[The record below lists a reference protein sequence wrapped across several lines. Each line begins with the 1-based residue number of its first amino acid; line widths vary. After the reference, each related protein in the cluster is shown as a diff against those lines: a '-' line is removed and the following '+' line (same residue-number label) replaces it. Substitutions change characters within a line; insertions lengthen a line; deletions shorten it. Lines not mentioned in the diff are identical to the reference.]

1 MLQIYVT
8 IGEKTAWRG
17 RKGGFGL
24 TSQEK
29 KEFLS
34 RYLEILAEEK
44 DIREEIAYWESKAQ
58 KVTASWSAVPSG
70 GKGSDK
76 VQTGA
81 IKVAELRESLK
92 DKINQLAAVRI
103 EIERAIGTVQDDTQR
118 RLLRL
123 RYIKGIGFNK
133 IAEEMN
139 YGERQIQ
146 RIHGKALLAC
156 KIPDDVIECHI
167 ENNI

>member
-1 MLQIYVT
+1 M
-8 IGEKTAWRG
+8 
-17 RKGGFGL
+17 

-76 VQTGA
+76 VQMGA
-81 IKVAELRESLK
+81 IKVAELRESLI
-92 DKINQLAAVRI
+92 DKINQLAAERI

-123 RYIKGIGFNK
+123 RYIKGMTLQQ
-133 IAEEMN
+133 IAVEMHYSWRHICN
-139 YGERQIQ
+139 
-146 RIHGKALLAC
+146 IHGYALVSC
-156 KIPDDVIECHI
+156 KV
-167 ENNI
+167 ENIS

>member
-1 MLQIYVT
+1 M
-8 IGEKTAWRG
+8 
-17 RKGGFGL
+17 

-70 GKGSDK
+70 GKSSDK

-81 IKVAELRESLK
+81 IKIAELRESLI
-92 DKINQLAAVRI
+92 DKINHLVAVRI
-103 EIERAIGTVQDDTQR
+103 EIERAISTVQDDTQR

-123 RYIKGIGFNK
+123 RYIKGMTWEK
-133 IAEEMN
+133 IAAEMN
-139 YGERQIQ
+139 YTYQWVCEL
-146 RIHGKALLAC
+146 HGRALNKVEIKKDL
-156 KIPDDVIECHI
+156 IEI
-167 ENNI
+167 DI

>member
-1 MLQIYVT
+1 M
-8 IGEKTAWRG
+8 
-17 RKGGFGL
+17 

-34 RYLEILAEEK
+34 RYLKVLAEEK

-81 IKVAELRESLK
+81 IKVAELRESLM

-123 RYIKGIGFNK
+123 RYIKGMTLQQ
-133 IAEEMN
+133 IAVEMN
-139 YGERQIQ
+139 YSW
-146 RIHGKALLAC
+146 
-156 KIPDDVIECHI
+156 
-167 ENNI
+167 

>member
-1 MLQIYVT
+1 M
-8 IGEKTAWRG
+8 
-17 RKGGFGL
+17 

-34 RYLEILAEEK
+34 RYLKVLAEEK
-44 DIREEIAYWESKAQ
+44 DIREEIAYWESRAQ
-58 KVTASWSAVPSG
+58 KVTASWSAVPGG

-81 IKVAELRESLK
+81 IKVVELRDSLMG
-92 DKINQLAAVRI
+92 KIEELAAVRA

-123 RYIKGIGFNK
+123 RYIKGMTWER
-133 IAEEMN
+133 IAVEMN
-139 YGERQIQ
+139 YSYRNTT
-146 RIHGKALLAC
+146 RLHGFALESC
-156 KIPDDVIECHI
+156 NIKDVLVCPTKTIY
-167 ENNI
+167 N

>member
-1 MLQIYVT
+1 M
-8 IGEKTAWRG
+8 
-17 RKGGFGL
+17 

-81 IKVAELRESLK
+81 IKVAELRESLM

-123 RYIKGIGFNK
+123 RYIKGMTLQQ
-133 IAEEMN
+133 IAVEMHYSWRHICN
-139 YGERQIQ
+139 
-146 RIHGKALLAC
+146 IHGYALVSC
-156 KIPDDVIECHI
+156 KI
-167 ENNI
+167 ENIS

>member
-1 MLQIYVT
+1 M
-8 IGEKTAWRG
+8 
-17 RKGGFGL
+17 

-34 RYLEILAEEK
+34 RYLEIMAEEK

-76 VQTGA
+76 VQMGA
-81 IKVAELRESLK
+81 IKIAELRESLI

-118 RLLRL
+118 RLLR
-123 RYIKGIGFNK
+123 RKYINGLTLEQ
-133 IAEEMN
+133 IAVEMH
-139 YGERQIQ
+139 YSYVHTC
-146 RIHGKALLAC
+146 RIHGYALS
-156 KIPDDVIECHI
+156 
-167 ENNI
+167 NIML

>member
-1 MLQIYVT
+1 
-8 IGEKTAWRG
+8 
-17 RKGGFGL
+17 L

-34 RYLEILAEEK
+34 RYLKVLAEEK

-81 IKVAELRESLK
+81 IKVAELRESLM

-123 RYIKGIGFNK
+123 RYIKGMTLQQ
-133 IAEEMN
+133 IAVEMN
-139 YGERQIQ
+139 YSWRHIYN
-146 RIHGKALLAC
+146 IHGYALVSC
-156 KIPDDVIECHI
+156 KV
-167 ENNI
+167 ENIS

>member
-1 MLQIYVT
+1 MAYNT
-8 IGEKTAWRG
+8 G
-17 RKGGFGL
+17 KGGFGL

-44 DIREEIAYWESKAQ
+44 DIREEISYWESKAQ
-58 KVTASWSAVPSG
+58 KVTSSWSAVPIG

-81 IKVAELRESLK
+81 IKIAELRESLI
-92 DKINQLAAVRI
+92 DKINHLVAVRI

-118 RLLRL
+118 RLLR
-123 RYIKGIGFNK
+123 RKYINGLTLEQ
-133 IAEEMN
+133 IAVEMH
-139 YGERQIQ
+139 YSYVHTC
-146 RIHGKALLAC
+146 RIHGYALS
-156 KIPDDVIECHI
+156 
-167 ENNI
+167 NIML

>member
-1 MLQIYVT
+1 M
-8 IGEKTAWRG
+8 
-17 RKGGFGL
+17 

-58 KVTASWSAVPSG
+58 KVTSSWSAVPSG

-76 VQTGA
+76 VQMGA
-81 IKVAELRESLK
+81 IKIAELRESLI

-118 RLLRL
+118 RLLR
-123 RYIKGIGFNK
+123 RKYINGLTLEQ
-133 IAEEMN
+133 IAVEMH
-139 YGERQIQ
+139 YSYVHTC
-146 RIHGKALLAC
+146 RIHGYALS
-156 KIPDDVIECHI
+156 
-167 ENNI
+167 NIML

>member
-1 MLQIYVT
+1 MKV
-8 IGEKTAWRG
+8 
-17 RKGGFGL
+17 
-24 TSQEK
+24 
-29 KEFLS
+29 
-34 RYLEILAEEK
+34 LAEEK

-81 IKVAELRESLK
+81 IKVAELRESLM

-123 RYIKGIGFNK
+123 RYIKGMTWER
-133 IAEEMN
+133 IAVEMN
-139 YGERQIQ
+139 YGYQWICKL
-146 RIHGKALLAC
+146 HGRALLL
-156 KIPDDVIECHI
+156 IEIKQAI
-167 ENNI
+167 ESDTYSVL

>member
-1 MLQIYVT
+1 M
-8 IGEKTAWRG
+8 
-17 RKGGFGL
+17 

-81 IKVAELRESLK
+81 IKVAELRESLM

-123 RYIKGIGFNK
+123 RYIKGMTLQQ
-133 IAEEMN
+133 IAVEMN
-139 YGERQIQ
+139 DSWRHICN
-146 RIHGKALLAC
+146 IHGYALVSC
-156 KIPDDVIECHI
+156 KI
-167 ENNI
+167 ENIS

>member
-1 MLQIYVT
+1 M
-8 IGEKTAWRG
+8 
-17 RKGGFGL
+17 

-81 IKVAELRESLK
+81 IKVAELRESLI

-103 EIERAIGTVQDDTQR
+103 EIERAISTVQDDTQR
-118 RLLRL
+118 RLLR
-123 RYIKGIGFNK
+123 RKYINGLTLEQ
-133 IAEEMN
+133 IAVEMH
-139 YGERQIQ
+139 YSYVHTC
-146 RIHGKALLAC
+146 RIHGYALS
-156 KIPDDVIECHI
+156 
-167 ENNI
+167 NIML

>member
-1 MLQIYVT
+1 M
-8 IGEKTAWRG
+8 
-17 RKGGFGL
+17 

-81 IKVAELRESLK
+81 IKVAELRESLM

-123 RYIKGIGFNK
+123 RYIKGMTLQQ
-133 IAEEMN
+133 IAVEMHYSWRHICN
-139 YGERQIQ
+139 
-146 RIHGKALLAC
+146 IHGYALVSC
-156 KIPDDVIECHI
+156 KI
-167 ENNI
+167 ENISYNFIL

>member
-1 MLQIYVT
+1 M
-8 IGEKTAWRG
+8 
-17 RKGGFGL
+17 

-34 RYLEILAEEK
+34 RYLEVLAEEK

-81 IKVAELRESLK
+81 IKVAELRESLM

-123 RYIKGIGFNK
+123 RYIKGMTLQQ
-133 IAEEMN
+133 IAVEMHYSWRHICN
-139 YGERQIQ
+139 
-146 RIHGKALLAC
+146 IHGYALVSC
-156 KIPDDVIECHI
+156 KV
-167 ENNI
+167 ENIS

>member
-1 MLQIYVT
+1 MT
-8 IGEKTAWRG
+8 R
-17 RKGGFGL
+17 
-24 TSQEK
+24 QEK

-81 IKVAELRESLK
+81 IKVAELRESLM

-123 RYIKGIGFNK
+123 RYIKGMTLQQ
-133 IAEEMN
+133 IAVEMHYSWRHICN
-139 YGERQIQ
+139 
-146 RIHGKALLAC
+146 IHGYALVSC
-156 KIPDDVIECHI
+156 KV
-167 ENNI
+167 ENIS

>member
-1 MLQIYVT
+1 M
-8 IGEKTAWRG
+8 
-17 RKGGFGL
+17 

-34 RYLEILAEEK
+34 RYLKVLAEEK

-58 KVTASWSAVPSG
+58 KVTSSWSAVPSG

-81 IKVAELRESLK
+81 IKVAELRELLM

-123 RYIKGIGFNK
+123 RYIKGMTLQQ
-133 IAEEMN
+133 IAVEMHYSWRHICN
-139 YGERQIQ
+139 
-146 RIHGKALLAC
+146 IHGYALVSC
-156 KIPDDVIECHI
+156 KI
-167 ENNI
+167 ENIS

>member
-1 MLQIYVT
+1 M
-8 IGEKTAWRG
+8 
-17 RKGGFGL
+17 

-58 KVTASWSAVPSG
+58 KVTSSWSAVPSG

-76 VQTGA
+76 VQMGA
-81 IKVAELRESLK
+81 IKIAELRESLI
-92 DKINQLAAVRI
+92 DKINHLVAVRI

-118 RLLRL
+118 RLLR
-123 RYIKGIGFNK
+123 RKYINGLTLEQ
-133 IAEEMN
+133 IAFEMH
-139 YGERQIQ
+139 YSYVHTC
-146 RIHGKALLAC
+146 RIHGYALS
-156 KIPDDVIECHI
+156 
-167 ENNI
+167 NIML

>member
-1 MLQIYVT
+1 M
-8 IGEKTAWRG
+8 
-17 RKGGFGL
+17 

-34 RYLEILAEEK
+34 RYLEVLAEEK

-76 VQTGA
+76 VQMGA
-81 IKVAELRESLK
+81 IKVAELRESLM
-92 DKINQLAAVRI
+92 DKINQLATVRI

-118 RLLRL
+118 RLLR
-123 RYIKGIGFNK
+123 RKYINGLTLEQ
-133 IAEEMN
+133 IAVEMH
-139 YGERQIQ
+139 YSYVHTC
-146 RIHGKALLAC
+146 RIHGYALS
-156 KIPDDVIECHI
+156 
-167 ENNI
+167 NIML

>member
-1 MLQIYVT
+1 M
-8 IGEKTAWRG
+8 
-17 RKGGFGL
+17 

-81 IKVAELRESLK
+81 IKVAELRESLM

-103 EIERAIGTVQDDTQR
+103 EIERATGTVQDDTQR

>member
-1 MLQIYVT
+1 MLQIYVA
-8 IGEKTAWRG
+8 IGEKTAWHGKR
-17 RKGGFGL
+17 GGFGL

-58 KVTASWSAVPSG
+58 KVTSSWSAIPSG
-70 GKGSDK
+70 GNGSDK

-81 IKVAELRESLK
+81 IKISELRESLI
-92 DKINQLAAVRI
+92 DKINQLVAVRI

-118 RLLRL
+118 RLLR
-123 RYIKGIGFNK
+123 RKYINGLTLEQ
-133 IAEEMN
+133 IAVEMH
-139 YGERQIQ
+139 YSYVHTC
-146 RIHGKALLAC
+146 RIHGYALS
-156 KIPDDVIECHI
+156 
-167 ENNI
+167 NIML

>member
-1 MLQIYVT
+1 M
-8 IGEKTAWRG
+8 
-17 RKGGFGL
+17 

-81 IKVAELRESLK
+81 IKVAELR
-92 DKINQLAAVRI
+92 
-103 EIERAIGTVQDDTQR
+103 AIGTVQDDTQR

-123 RYIKGIGFNK
+123 RYIKGMTLQQ
-133 IAEEMN
+133 IAVEMN
-139 YGERQIQ
+139 YSWRHICN
-146 RIHGKALLAC
+146 IHGYALVSC
-156 KIPDDVIECHI
+156 KI
-167 ENNI
+167 ENIS

>member
-1 MLQIYVT
+1 M
-8 IGEKTAWRG
+8 
-17 RKGGFGL
+17 

-58 KVTASWSAVPSG
+58 KVTSSWSAVPSG

-76 VQTGA
+76 VQIGA
-81 IKVAELRESLK
+81 IKITELRESLI
-92 DKINQLAAVRI
+92 DKINHLVAVRI

-118 RLLRL
+118 RLLR
-123 RYIKGIGFNK
+123 RKYINGLTLEQ
-133 IAEEMN
+133 IAVEMH
-139 YGERQIQ
+139 YSYVHTC
-146 RIHGKALLAC
+146 RIHGYALS
-156 KIPDDVIECHI
+156 
-167 ENNI
+167 NIML

>member
-1 MLQIYVT
+1 M
-8 IGEKTAWRG
+8 
-17 RKGGFGL
+17 
-24 TSQEK
+24 TSKEK

-81 IKVAELRESLK
+81 IKVAELRESLI

>member
-1 MLQIYVT
+1 M
-8 IGEKTAWRG
+8 
-17 RKGGFGL
+17 

-34 RYLEILAEEK
+34 RYLEIMAEEK

-58 KVTASWSAVPSG
+58 KVTSSWSAVPSG
-70 GKGSDK
+70 GKSSDK

-81 IKVAELRESLK
+81 IKIAELRESLI
-92 DKINQLAAVRI
+92 DKINHLVAVRI

-123 RYIKGIGFNK
+123 RYIKGMTWEK
-133 IAEEMN
+133 IAVEMN
-139 YGERQIQ
+139 YTYQWVCEL
-146 RIHGKALLAC
+146 HGRALNKVEIKKDL
-156 KIPDDVIECHI
+156 IEI
-167 ENNI
+167 DI

>member
-1 MLQIYVT
+1 M
-8 IGEKTAWRG
+8 
-17 RKGGFGL
+17 

-76 VQTGA
+76 VQMGA
-81 IKVAELRESLK
+81 IKVAELRESLI

-118 RLLRL
+118 RLLR
-123 RYIKGIGFNK
+123 RKYINGLTLEQ
-133 IAEEMN
+133 IAVEMH
-139 YGERQIQ
+139 YSYVHTC
-146 RIHGKALLAC
+146 RIHGYALS
-156 KIPDDVIECHI
+156 
-167 ENNI
+167 NIML

>member
-1 MLQIYVT
+1 M
-8 IGEKTAWRG
+8 
-17 RKGGFGL
+17 

-81 IKVAELRESLK
+81 IKVAELRESLM

-118 RLLRL
+118 RLLRM
-123 RYIKGIGFNK
+123 RYIKGMTLQQ
-133 IAEEMN
+133 IAVEMHYSWRHICN
-139 YGERQIQ
+139 
-146 RIHGKALLAC
+146 IHGYALVSC
-156 KIPDDVIECHI
+156 KI
-167 ENNI
+167 ENIS

>member
-1 MLQIYVT
+1 M
-8 IGEKTAWRG
+8 
-17 RKGGFGL
+17 

-81 IKVAELRESLK
+81 IKVAELRESLM

-123 RYIKGIGFNK
+123 RYIKGMTLQQ
-133 IAEEMN
+133 IAVEMN
-139 YGERQIQ
+139 YSCRHICN
-146 RIHGKALLAC
+146 IHGYALVSC
-156 KIPDDVIECHI
+156 KI
-167 ENNI
+167 ENIS

>member
-1 MLQIYVT
+1 M
-8 IGEKTAWRG
+8 
-17 RKGGFGL
+17 

-34 RYLEILAEEK
+34 RYLKILAEEK

-58 KVTASWSAVPSG
+58 KVTSSWSAVPSG

-81 IKVAELRESLK
+81 IKVAELRESLM

-123 RYIKGIGFNK
+123 RYIKGMTLQQ
-133 IAEEMN
+133 IAVEMHYSWRHICN
-139 YGERQIQ
+139 
-146 RIHGKALLAC
+146 IHGYALVSC
-156 KIPDDVIECHI
+156 KV
-167 ENNI
+167 ENIS

>member
-1 MLQIYVT
+1 M
-8 IGEKTAWRG
+8 
-17 RKGGFGL
+17 

-34 RYLEILAEEK
+34 RYLKVLAEEK
-44 DIREEIAYWESKAQ
+44 DIREEIAYWESKAR
-58 KVTASWSAVPSG
+58 KVTASWSAVPSR

-81 IKVAELRESLK
+81 IKVAELRESLM

-123 RYIKGIGFNK
+123 RYIKGMTLQQ
-133 IAEEMN
+133 IAVEMHYSWRHICN
-139 YGERQIQ
+139 
-146 RIHGKALLAC
+146 IHGYALVSC
-156 KIPDDVIECHI
+156 KV
-167 ENNI
+167 ENIS